1 VRGVARHVRIL
12 LGARWRAL
20 RNRFDRTRSR
30 YGPLLA
36 VGLAVAAALLVGLGH
51 LSAPSLL
58 ESPAEVASGSSFG
71 DSDGHAAG
79 ASALEAAFWLA
90 LLAAAITSFRVM
102 EILYRRRDLRAVE
115 AYPIRLEA
123 LYVDRFLAAG
133 TESMLAGA
141 ALSLFFL
148 PLVWH
153 GAPHVYG
160 LSLLVLFGGL
170 VASAAFSFGLQVYAG
185 RLNVR
190 ASENG
195 GESRSV
201 GAYGG
206 PGQLFMFSP
215 GVALAASAVSILLVR
230 LAVGE
235 LLAPDGVHRAFWF
248 AFGLLGAAVSA
259 SLFVA
264 YRKFVE
270 AYPAMCARFR
280 EADAVS
286 YDPPV
291 DYQVSDYASGAPL
304 EGLLPGLARA
314 PFRTDSLQYGRGYSL
329 VRYSYII
336 GWLLGGLA
344 LAQWSRAA
352 FPPWAVAAA
361 PALVAATAANPWF
374 RTARPPLR
382 PAFARS
388 LPLDSVDET
397 VAALCL
403 AARELLLMSLPYALL
418 VVWADWSQ
426 AGPAGAL
433 LRGGGAVVAPL
444 GLNGAVAVSW
454 QFVEPSTW
462 NAFLVPIGAA
472 IAFLV
477 AAVVSLPAAVTAAG
491 LATLASAAPLFAAKH
506 RAPADVR

>member
-1 VRGVARHVRIL
+1 MTEATRHVRIL

-20 RNRFDRTRSR
+20 RNRLGRVRSR
-30 YGPLLA
+30 RGPLLA
-36 VGLAVAAALLVGLGH
+36 VGLAAAAAVLVLLGH
-51 LSAPSLL
+51 FSAPALL
-58 ESPAEVASGSSFG
+58 EAPADVASGSSFG
-71 DSDGHAAG
+71 GGAGHAAG
-79 ASALEAAFWLA
+79 TSALEAAFWLA
-90 LLAAAITSFRVM
+90 LLAAAVTSFRVM

-123 LYVDRFLAAG
+123 LYVDRLLASG
-133 TESMLAGA
+133 VESMLAGA

-148 PLVWH
+148 PLTWH
-153 GAPHVYG
+153 GAPRVFG
-160 LSLLVLFGGL
+160 LSLLVLFAGL
-170 VASAAFSFGLQVYAG
+170 AASAAISFGLQVYAG

-190 ASENG
+190 AAESDAK
-195 GESRSV
+195 SRSV

-215 GVALAASAVSILLVR
+215 GIALAASAVSILLVR

-235 LLAPDGVHRAFWF
+235 LLAPEGAHRAFWF
-248 AFGLLGAAVSA
+248 AFGLLGAAVLV
-259 SLFVA
+259 SLVAA

-286 YDPPV
+286 YEAPV
-291 DYQVSDYASGAPL
+291 DYQESDYASGARL
-304 EGLLPGLARA
+304 EGLLPELARA
-314 PFRTDSLQYGRGYSL
+314 PFRALSLQYGRGYSL

-382 PAFARS
+382 PEFARS
-388 LPLDSVDET
+388 LPIDAADET
-397 VAALCL
+397 VAALGL
-403 AARELLLMSLPYALL
+403 AARELLLMSVPYALL

-426 AGPAGAL
+426 AGAAGAL
-433 LRGGGAVVAPL
+433 LRGAGAVVAPL
-444 GLNGAVAVSW
+444 GLNGAVAVTW
-454 QFVEPSTW
+454 QLGAPGTANSF
-462 NAFLVPIGAA
+462 FVPIGAA
-472 IAFLV
+472 VAFLV
-477 AAVVSLPAAVTAAG
+477 VAVVSLPAAVAGAAV
-491 LATLASAAPLFAAKH
+491 AALASLAPLFAAT
-506 RAPADVR
+506 RPASPDGV